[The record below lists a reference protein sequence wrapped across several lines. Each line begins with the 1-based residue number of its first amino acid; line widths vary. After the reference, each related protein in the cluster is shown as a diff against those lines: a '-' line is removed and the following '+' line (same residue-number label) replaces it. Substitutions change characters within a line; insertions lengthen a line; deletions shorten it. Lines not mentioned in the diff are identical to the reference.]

1 MPLKAYRRLFRDDT
15 ALPLPGGRVR
25 MTFFGTTTC
34 LLDDGETQILLDAH
48 LTRPSLPA
56 MLFGGLKTNTAVVDE
71 VVRAFPMDRLAAIF
85 VSHTHYDHVLDAA
98 CLASKTGAVLCGSRS
113 AVNVGL
119 GGGVPQA
126 RLRQFSAGETLRFG
140 AFAVTILPSIH
151 SKPNFLND
159 DLGVE
164 ITEPLA
170 QPARKRDY
178 TEGGSFDF
186 LIRHGEDTLLVRPSC
201 NYIPGALRGI
211 RADTILL
218 GIGTMGK
225 EKREFMDAFWDETV
239 KTVDAKRLIPI
250 HWDNFFRPLRAPLSP
265 QTRLGDN
272 VPRSLDDLLRRCAAE
287 GRSLELVDAFASVI
301 L

>member
-15 ALPLPGGRVR
+15 ALPLPPGRVR
-25 MTFFGTTTC
+25 MTFFGTTTW
-34 LLDDGETQILLDAH
+34 LLDDGETQLLLDAH
-48 LTRPSLPA
+48 LTRPRLAA
-56 MLFGGLKTNTAVVDE
+56 MLFAGLKTDAAFVDE
-71 VVRAFPMDRLAAIF
+71 VLRRRPMNRLAAIF

-98 CLASKTGAVLCGSRS
+98 YLASTTGAVLCGSRS

-119 GGGVPQA
+119 GGGIAPD

-151 SKPNFLND
+151 SKPNRFND

-164 ITEPLA
+164 ITRPLA

-186 LIRHGEDTLLVRPSC
+186 LIRHGADTLLVRPSC
-201 NYIPGALRGI
+201 NYIPGALQGV
-211 RADTILL
+211 RADTMLL
-218 GIGTMGK
+218 GIGAMGK
-225 EKREFMDAFWDETV
+225 EDAAFMDAFWDETV

-250 HWDNFFRPLRAPLSP
+250 HWDNFFRPLCAPLFP
-265 QTRLGDN
+265 QIRLADN
-272 VPRSLDDLLRRCAAE
+272 VPRSLEYLIARCAE
-287 GRSLELVDAFASVI
+287 ENRSLELVDAFASVI